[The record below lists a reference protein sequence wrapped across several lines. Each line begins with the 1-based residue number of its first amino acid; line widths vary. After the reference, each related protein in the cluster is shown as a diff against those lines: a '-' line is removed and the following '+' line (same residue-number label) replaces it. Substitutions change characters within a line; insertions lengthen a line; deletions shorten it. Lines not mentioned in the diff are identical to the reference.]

1 MPSAQ
6 RNSRAATLLADVRED
21 DGLSFERIALIVGV
35 TIDEL
40 RACRDGHSVLT
51 PVAQARLARAIGSRV
66 PRLAARARR
75 LEEQAMAA
83 ASFERRETKRHLT
96 GPVSWW

>member
-6 RNSRAATLLADVRED
+6 RNSRAATLLAAVREE
-21 DGLSFERIALIVGV
+21 DGLSFERIALLIGV

-40 RACRDGHSVLT
+40 RSCHDGQTVLT
-51 PVAQARLARAIGSRV
+51 PDAQAKLARTIRSRV

-75 LEEQAMAA
+75 LEAQAAAA
-83 ASFERRETKRHLT
+83 ASFEGQATKRHLT
-96 GPVSWW
+96 GPVTWW